1 MVAGASPRM
10 GFLWGLALPLF
21 FCWEAGAPR
30 SSADPS
36 TSRPRPLVTT
46 DHIEEP
52 AMIPGFGT
60 SSEGAFQSTDLV
72 ETSVPSHI
80 PLETQTLSTQTFD
93 RNLILASTISEAE
106 TRETKT
112 IFPATETRAFRKMT
126 LSKFM
131 VVITTPMEA
140 SATSGSPMGT
150 GMTTVETVTGSDLV
164 ESVSDTLCTDD
175 SSEEAKRILIDI
187 LTLTH
192 TSAEAQGLAS
202 DSSASSDHSV
212 LAITTSQALAP
223 DKTASAKDLLSYSI
237 TDMEITNC
245 SIIKIIITATT
256 LRTSD
261 VDLDPTGRKALS
273 PSEVST
279 VFDSTEAESHFTE
292 TMTSAETSAA
302 ASATEPATPD
312 TTVETLL
319 TANSSIEGETI
330 VAEPT
335 TPSTTLVT
343 VSINP
348 MEETSVLS
356 VETTSHTEIL
366 GAVTIST
373 ETGSTVGKVTSPAGL
388 SASASSH
395 THIATSK
402 NATPSQPS
410 TTDSTTHGSVP
421 ISRSPFS
428 SVHLTMANSSRE
440 ANITFVKT
448 TTSAK
453 TSKAASKP
461 REKAPTALPTTA
473 QPRWTPETTEGGDG
487 GFLLLQ
493 LSVASPEDLTDPR
506 VAERLMQQLYQ
517 ELHTH
522 VPPIHVSLLRVR
534 RG

>member
-1 MVAGASPRM
+1 MT
-10 GFLWGLALPLF
+10 L
-21 FCWEAGAPR
+21 
-30 SSADPS
+30 
-36 TSRPRPLVTT
+36 
-46 DHIEEP
+46 
-52 AMIPGFGT
+52 GFGT
-60 SSEGAFQSTDLV
+60 SSEGAFQTTDLV
-72 ETSVPSHI
+72 ETSAPSHI

-93 RNLILASTISEAE
+93 KNLILASTISEAE

-112 IFPATETRAFRKMT
+112 ISPATETRAFTKMIP
-126 LSKFM
+126 SKFM

-140 SATSGSPMGT
+140 LATSGSPMGT
-150 GMTTVETVTGSDLV
+150 GMTTVETVIGSDLV

-175 SSEEAKRILIDI
+175 SSKEAKRITTNI
-187 LTLTH
+187 LTVTH
-192 TSAEAQGLAS
+192 TSAEARGLVS
-202 DSSASSDHSV
+202 DSSAFSDRSV

-223 DKTASAKDLLSYSI
+223 DKTALAKDLLSYSD
-237 TDMEITNC
+237 TDPEVTNC
-245 SIIKIIITATT
+245 SIIRIITATT
-256 LRTSD
+256 LGTLD
-261 VDLDPTGRKALS
+261 VVLNPTGGKALS
-273 PSEVST
+273 PPEVSA
-279 VFDSTEAESHFTE
+279 VLDSTKAESHFTE
-292 TMTSAETSAA
+292 TMTLAETSSA

-319 TANSSIEGETI
+319 TANSTIEGETI

-348 MEETSVLS
+348 LEETSVLS
-356 VETTSHTEIL
+356 VETTSHTEVS

-373 ETGSTVGKVTSPAGL
+373 ETGSTVGKVASPAGL
-388 SASASSH
+388 SASAYSH
-395 THIATSK
+395 THVATSQ

-410 TTDSTTHGSVP
+410 ATDSTTGGSVP
-421 ISRSPFS
+421 ISRSHFP

-448 TTSAK
+448 TDLVK
-453 TSKAASKP
+453 TSTTSKP
-461 REKAPTALPTTA
+461 GGKAPTALPTTA
-473 QPRWTPETTEGGDG
+473 QPRWTSETTAGGDG

-506 VAERLMQQLYQ
+506 VAERLMQQLYD

-522 VPPIHVSLLRVR
+522 VPPIHVSLLRIR